1 MTIVR
6 TPTSELTNSDVFIAP
21 GDHRLLVKA
30 PSTATNSSTQ
40 DLEHI
45 FSNPLYKEGEHF
57 YTCPEPQEHIA
68 TLHYYSN
75 SNKSV
80 QVNHYHNAER
90 TQDKNEA
97 MYYSNHDNIPATRE
111 PFYNTAFNKQPLYYG
126 DPSTSSVKNFRNSGQ
141 EQQEQRHEDSEYSHP
156 VDGLP
161 FYSQA
166 NGCARASFGQSGS
179 YCRDNLR
186 GSATY
191 HVLEHNKPTTSHDPE
206 YHVLESS
213 VKQIIPT
220 QANNSTQQYKRQN
233 TGKLEHDY
241 SVLDGDHTALQKDDI
256 IYEEADSP
264 VAPQSRHYLSNI
276 PPDYDSI
283 DYAAVQEIYATP
295 DS

>member
-21 GDHRLLVKA
+21 SDHRLLVKA

-45 FSNPLYKEGEHF
+45 FSNPLYKEGEHY
-57 YTCPEPQEHIA
+57 YTCPEPQERIA

-80 QVNHYHNAER
+80 QVNHYRNAEK
-90 TQDKNEA
+90 TQGKSEV
-97 MYYSNHDNIPATRE
+97 MYYSNNENIPSTRE
-111 PFYNTAFNKQPLYYG
+111 PFYNTAVNKQPLYYG
-126 DPSTSSVKNFRNSGQ
+126 DPSTPSVKNIRNSSQ
-141 EQQEQRHEDSEYSHP
+141 EQQEQAYEDSEYSHP

-161 FYSQA
+161 PFHSQA

-179 YCRDNLR
+179 YCRDSLR

-191 HVLEHNKPTTSHDPE
+191 HVLEHKPKTSHDPE

-213 VKQIIPT
+213 VKQISPT
-220 QANNSTQQYKRQN
+220 QANNGRQQYTIQN

-241 SVLDGDHTALQKDDI
+241 SVLDGNHTAVQEDDV

-264 VAPQSRHYLSNI
+264 VTPHSCHYLSN

-283 DYAAVQEIYATP
+283 DYAAVQGIYATP